1 MKQIYLDYAATTPV
15 DPDVAKAMSEC
26 LSMEGNFG
34 NPASNTHLYG
44 YAALEAVDLA
54 RENLGRLINADPREI
69 IYTSG
74 ATESNNL
81 ALKGVADAYSNKGN
95 HIITSAIEH
104 KAILDTCKFL
114 ETKGVDITYLRPDA
128 NGMHSIEQIE
138 GAITDKTIL
147 VSMMY
152 VNNELGV
159 IQNISK
165 IGELCRSKKILFHV
179 DAAQAVGKLPI
190 DVKEENID
198 LLSISAHKFYG
209 PKGIGALYVRRKPK
223 IKLTPIIHGGGHEL
237 GYRSGTLATHQI
249 VGLGKAAEIAN
260 NTMKENYEHISGLR
274 KRLISGIKT
283 LESIKVNSVLES
295 SYPGIINI
303 GFPGVD
309 GEALLMAL
317 NKLALSSGSACN
329 SAVYESS
336 HVLRGI
342 GLSDELA
349 DQSLRISIGKY
360 TTEQDIDTAIDEI
373 IKHVTR
379 LRKLSPK
386 YKLFNLS

>member
-15 DPDVAKAMSEC
+15 DSNVAKAMSEC

-34 NPASNTHLYG
+34 NPASNTHFYG

-54 RENLGRLINADPREI
+54 RENLAWLINADPREI
-69 IYTSG
+69 IFTSG

-81 ALKGVADAYSNKGN
+81 ALKGVADACSNKGN
-95 HIITSAIEH
+95 HIITSVIEH

-114 ETKGVDITYLRPDA
+114 ETQGLDVTYLKPDSK
-128 NGMHSIEQIE
+128 GMHSIEQIE

-223 IKLTPIIHGGGHEL
+223 IKLTPIIHGGGHEY

-249 VGLGKAAEIAN
+249 VGLGKAAGLAN
-260 NTMKENYEHISGLR
+260 NKMKENYEHVSELR
-274 KRLISGIKT
+274 KRLISGISP
-283 LESIKVNSVLES
+283 LEDIKINSALEN

-303 GFPGVD
+303 GFPGLD

-317 NKLALSSGSACN
+317 NRLALSSGSACN

-349 DQSLRISIGKY
+349 DQSLRISIGRY
-360 TTEQDIDTAIDEI
+360 TTEQDIDVAIDEI

-386 YKLFNLS
+386 YKKFNL